1 MNNNGSIAPAAQQSA
16 AIGEV
21 IFAARQLEG
30 ALRRLTGPTE
40 VAGLH
45 ALTELLGSRLPEN
58 VRNQLH
64 YAATIRNRAA
74 HEENF
79 MMPENELQS
88 FKQTTA
94 KLLNLLNTLAAESAS
109 SQAEVPAPQEPEFDS
124 AVEREL
130 FARLSARLA
139 RLGYFPVVGNIYLL
153 YVLFYTIFIQG
164 HLVILTALY
173 FCAAVLGI
181 KGYFS
186 EQDRGLLYAAGISL
200 LFAYTVTAV
209 ISCKAPVK
217 QLPKAIGLLPFINIV
232 YLLAAFL
239 TKLKW
244 GRFSCAVLGL
254 ASSAA
259 AIYLLTRSLYKYS
272 IAALI
277 ASWIISAAAA
287 LFWGRKNEEQ

>member
-1 MNNNGSIAPAAQQSA
+1 MTNNDNTFPAAQQSA

-30 ALRRLTGPTE
+30 ALRKLTGPTE

-74 HEENF
+74 HEDNF
-79 MMPENELQS
+79 MMPENELQN
-88 FKQTTA
+88 FKQTTG
-94 KLLNLLNTLAAESAS
+94 KLLNFLNSLAAESAPPPV
-109 SQAEVPAPQEPEFDS
+109 EDPARQEPKFDS

-139 RLGYFPVVGNIYLL
+139 RLGYFPVAGNIYLL

-186 EQDRGLLYAAGISL
+186 KQDRGLLYAAAISL
-200 LFAYTVTAV
+200 LFAYTVTAI

-217 QLPKAIGLLPFINIV
+217 QLPKAIGLLPLVNII

-244 GRFSCAVLGL
+244 GRFACAVLGL
-254 ASSAA
+254 ASMAL
-259 AIYLLTRSLYKYS
+259 AIYLAIKAYYTYS
-272 IAALI
+272 IAAV
-277 ASWIISAAAA
+277 AVNWVTSAAAA
-287 LFWGRKNEEQ
+287 FLWGKKNDEQ

>member
-1 MNNNGSIAPAAQQSA
+1 MTNNDNTTPAAQQSA
-16 AIGEV
+16 AIGEI

-79 MMPENELQS
+79 MMPENELQN

-94 KLLNLLNTLAAESAS
+94 KLLNLINSLASESAAT
-109 SQAEVPAPQEPEFDS
+109 QPEAPAPQEPEFDS

-153 YVLFYTIFIQG
+153 YILFYTIFIQG

-186 EQDRGLLYAAGISL
+186 EQDRGLLYASGISL
-200 LFAYTVTAV
+200 LFAYTVTAI

-217 QLPKAIGLLPFINIV
+217 KLPKALGLLPVINMI

-244 GRFSCAVLGL
+244 GRFSCAVVGL
-254 ASSAA
+254 SSSAA
-259 AIYLLTRSLYKYS
+259 AIYLATRSLYKYS

-277 ASWIISAAAA
+277 ASWVISIAAA
-287 LFWGRKNEEQ
+287 LLWGRKNEEQ